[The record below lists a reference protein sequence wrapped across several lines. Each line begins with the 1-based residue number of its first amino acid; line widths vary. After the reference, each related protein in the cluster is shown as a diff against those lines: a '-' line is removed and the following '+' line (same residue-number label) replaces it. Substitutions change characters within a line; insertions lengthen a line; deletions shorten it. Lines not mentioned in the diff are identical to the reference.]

1 VRGRQ
6 SGGGRANDREVHER
20 VQLAVELRE
29 VRGVGVRAARDGR
42 ALVDGRVRRRAD
54 LELARVV
61 VPDLY
66 RVSRVPLR
74 RRDPLLGLQVFV
86 SLHSL
91 L

>member
-29 VRGVGVRAARDGR
+29 VRGVGVRAACDSR
-42 ALVDGRVRRRAD
+42 ALVDGRVCRRAD
-54 LELARVV
+54 LELARVI
-61 VPDLY
+61 VPDLD
-66 RVSRVPLR
+66 RVSRVPFR
-74 RRDPLLGLQVFV
+74 RRNSLLGLRVFV